1 MAKSVFTEP
10 YGLLLRLLVAAR
22 RDAGLTQQT
31 LAARLGKPQ
40 SYVSKVERGERR
52 IDVIEF
58 LALARGLG
66 ADPHAI
72 LAELEPTVPT
82 GA

>member
-22 RDAGLTQQT
+22 RDAGMTQQT

-66 ADPHAI
+66 ADPYAI
-72 LAELEPTVPT
+72 LAELEPTLPT